1 MGDIVLIHIRCIN
14 MKLSV
19 LASGSKGNST
29 YIETKENRILVDLGT
44 SSLYVEKKLKKIGI
58 DPHTINSIFLT
69 HTHIDHISGLRVFLK
84 KYQPTVF
91 LTRKM
96 YEELVTTINIP
107 NYYLIEED
115 TVFHDL
121 TIHVFK
127 TSHDVSDSNGYI
139 FESDGK
145 SIVYI
150 TDTGYI
156 NRKYFDQLKN
166 KNYYVMESNH
176 DIELLMNGKYP
187 YHLKQRI
194 LGDRGHLSNKDC
206 AKYLSSFI
214 GEQTEGVILIHLSH
228 ENNKEEVALQTL
240 EETLERNNQHID
252 HIIISKQ
259 DENTEL
265 VEV

>member
-1 MGDIVLIHIRCIN
+1 

-19 LASGSKGNST
+19 LASGSKGNCT
-29 YIETKENRILVDLGT
+29 YIETENNHILVDLGT
-44 SSLYVEKKLKKIGI
+44 SSLYVEKKLKNLGI
-58 DPHTINSIFLT
+58 APHIIDGIFVT
-69 HTHIDHISGLRVFLK
+69 HTHVDHISGLRVFLK
-84 KYQPTVF
+84 KYHPTVF

-96 YEELVTTINIP
+96 YDELILITPIQ

-115 TVFHDL
+115 TTWNDL

-139 FESDGK
+139 FESEGK

-156 NRKYFDQLKN
+156 NRKHFEKLKN
-166 KNYYVMESNH
+166 RNYYVIESNH

-194 LGDRGHLSNKDC
+194 LGDRGHLSNRDC
-206 AKYLSSFI
+206 AKYLSNFI
-214 GEQTEGVILIHLSH
+214 GEATEGIILIHLSH
-228 ENNKEEVALQTL
+228 ENNREEVALQTL
-240 EETLERNNQHID
+240 ENTLLEHHQHVEKIM
-252 HIIISKQ
+252 ISKQ

-265 VEV
+265 VEI